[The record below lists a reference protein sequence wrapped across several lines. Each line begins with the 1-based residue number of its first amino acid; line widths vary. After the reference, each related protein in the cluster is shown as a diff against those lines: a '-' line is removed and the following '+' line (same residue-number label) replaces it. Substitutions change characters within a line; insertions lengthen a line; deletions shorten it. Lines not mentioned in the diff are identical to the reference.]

1 MHNNSVVRFHFV
13 EREREKGRN
22 TMKLVT
28 ASILL
33 LLFFYQMEPLHGEWS
48 NTVCI
53 VDNSSTATGNC
64 GRTSNGISQSL
75 LDSLSSGT
83 RVYIMAKRVII
94 NESLYLSNKYKIRF
108 YSEDG
113 SEIKCKNISLG
124 GAHKGYGMRFDS
136 ITSLSLYGLSFT
148 NCGSLHNSTS
158 VHTCT
163 SEPPQVFR
171 SSLYLLNCTDVEFNA
186 VNITESIGTGLTLF
200 DCNGAVNIINCEFSH
215 NRVWDEEEEVYSGG
229 NGVYIEF
236 TYCSPDW
243 YTVCDSDQAGKRV
256 NNANSHYR
264 ISNSNFINNNASRLI
279 PHNGHRTYHR
289 GKSFRGLGKGGGGL
303 SVIVKGKAS
312 NNVFDLENLTFSYNE
327 VKNYCYGGA
336 LYLHF
341 QDSPSGNVINIRQ
354 SHFNGNK
361 ARQSSGAIDMGFH
374 FSNSAQVLPTNNTF
388 KITDTHFK
396 NNSAMVG
403 GGVTFF
409 SSSSN
414 TAMNPN
420 NSVSFDNC
428 SWNLNN
434 ASSGAAVMIIN
445 LAFLPTTNDILP
457 EPLFI
462 NCTFESNRIKSLSV
476 DNEHNQKQRGSGT
489 LFVRLFTIHFQG
501 IMSFTHNH
509 GSALYAV
516 NSIINVMNYSD
527 VIFCENRGGYGGA
540 INMVGLSTI
549 RVGIDVSFNFTS
561 NKVTVDGG
569 AIYVYSIDKLSS
581 HTYGLCFIEYTYLPN
596 NETNNDDEGRATF
609 IFEDNHADT
618 TRGNAIYTS
627 SLQPCSLLCPSNNMS
642 YLSSEYII
650 FDCIG
655 NMSFPRENLS
665 EYVGTDGTLYVCNH
679 SVNNT
684 YYIPGKAFQLPV
696 YMVDEVGNH
705 LSTVLLRG
713 MLNNSDRIRL
723 KNNYTYDYQ
732 FTLIGNPG
740 RNASLYVETYFF
752 SNISFKMNV
761 NLSECSPGFVFK
773 DGECQCS
780 SLKDSWNYNGISTCD
795 NKKFQAQLYIG
806 YYAGYISYDDAR
818 PKTLITSTCPLGYCE
833 HGNSTEISLP
843 SNPSASEVDNVIC
856 KPMNRTG
863 IICGDCIE
871 NHSVY
876 YHSFSYRCGP
886 NDYCHLGILF
896 YLLSEILPVTI
907 VFTAVIMLRLNF
919 TSGYLNGYV
928 LFAQMFD
935 SLSLSANGAVLVEHK
950 AQTQAMEALHIL
962 YSPFNLNFFQIEP
975 LSFCLFEGGNFLHV
989 TSMKFLTLSFALVL
1003 ILVLV
1008 LVMRCGCCYKL
1019 QLFCFKSRLTNSTS
1033 LIRGLSA
1040 FLVLSYGLCCD
1051 TCYKIL
1057 NIALPTGKG
1066 QKGYPPRVFRMGTL
1080 EYLSSAHLP
1089 YALLAL
1095 FFFLVLAVV
1104 PPVFLFFQP
1113 LGYRFLPER
1122 VLNYA
1127 KTRWIFRKI
1136 ELASP
1141 FLDTFQGCFKDRYRF
1156 FAGLY
1161 LMYRSVA
1168 GFSFA
1173 ATNNRFEVYIITEV
1187 LLVIMLGVHAWIQPY
1202 KEKIHNHI
1210 DTGIFLIMLIVNTLT
1225 MYRYHETQVQT
1236 KSNVLEFVTGF
1247 QLFLVFVPAAC
1258 LAFAVIFHALRWLVK
1273 ATRCSRRC
1281 SHGNDGDDDSL
1292 PDLLIS
1298 QSRRWSWGRS
1308 TSFTKPEQLVLKYN
1322 SLNDSSDKNTKS
1334 TIKIL

>member
-1 MHNNSVVRFHFV
+1 
-13 EREREKGRN
+13 
-22 TMKLVT
+22 MKLVT

-53 VDNSSTATGNC
+53 VDNSSTAPRNC

-75 LDSLSSGT
+75 LNSLSNDT
-83 RVYIMAKRVII
+83 MVYIISKSVII
-94 NESLYLSNKYKIRF
+94 NESLYLSNKYKIGF
-108 YSEDG
+108 SSIKDI
-113 SEIKCKNISLG
+113 SEIKCDSILHVG
-124 GAHKGYGMRFDS
+124 GTHSHKAKGYGMRFDS

-158 VHTCT
+158 VNNTCT

-171 SSLYLLNCTDVEFNA
+171 SSLYLLNCTDIEFNA
-186 VNITESIGTGLTLF
+186 VSITESKGTGLTLF

-215 NRVWDEEEEVYSGG
+215 NRVWDEEKEVYSGG

-256 NNANSHYR
+256 NNANSRYR
-264 ISNSNFINNNASRLI
+264 ISNSNFINNTASRLI
-279 PHNGHRTYHR
+279 PHNGDRTYNR

-312 NNVFDLENLTFSYNE
+312 NNVFDLESLTFSYNK
-327 VKNYCYGGA
+327 VQSYCFGGA

-354 SHFNGNK
+354 SHFNGNM
-361 ARQSSGAIDMGFH
+361 AGQGSGAIDMAFY
-374 FSNSAQVLPTNNTF
+374 FSASAQVIPTNNT
-388 KITDTHFK
+388 INISDTHFK

-403 GGVTFF
+403 GGVTFC

-414 TAMNPN
+414 TAINPN

-428 SWNLNN
+428 HWSHNN

-462 NCTFESNRIKSLSV
+462 NCTFESNKIKSFPIDGE
-476 DNEHNQKQRGSGT
+476 DNQRQRGSGT
-489 LFVRLFTIHFQG
+489 LYVRLFTIHFQG
-501 IMSFTHNH
+501 IMNFTHNH

-516 NSIINVMNYSD
+516 NSIINVMNCSD
-527 VIFCENRGGYGGA
+527 VTFLENRGGYGGA
-540 INMVGLSTI
+540 ITLIGLSTM

-561 NKVTVDGG
+561 NRATVKGG
-569 AIYVYSIDKLSS
+569 AIYVFSIDKLSS
-581 HTYGLCFIEYTYLPN
+581 HTFGLCFIEYAYDS
-596 NETNNDDEGRATF
+596 NDGERRATF
-609 IFEDNHADT
+609 VFEGNLADT

-627 SLQPCSLLCPSNNMS
+627 SLQPCSLLCPSNHMS
-642 YLSSEYII
+642 NLTSEYII
-650 FDCIG
+650 FNCIG
-655 NMSFPRENLS
+655 NMSFPRDKLS
-665 EYVGTDGTLYVCNH
+665 EYVGTDGNSYVPNQPIT
-679 SVNNT
+679 NE
-684 YYIPGKAFQLPV
+684 YIPGKAFQLPV
-696 YMVDEVGNH
+696 YMVDEVGNR
-705 LSTVLLRG
+705 LETILLRG
-713 MLNNSDRIRL
+713 MLNNSEKIKL
-723 KNNYTYDYQ
+723 KLNYTHDYR
-732 FTLIGNPG
+732 FTLIGDPG
-740 RNASLYVETYFF
+740 SKAMLHVETF
-752 SNISFKMNV
+752 SFTNISFKMNV
-761 NLSECSPGFVFK
+761 ILSECSPGFVFK
-773 DGECQCS
+773 NGKCHCS
-780 SLKDSWNYNGISTCD
+780 VSKDSWNYNGIFTCD

-833 HGNSTEISLP
+833 CGNSTEISLP
-843 SNPSASEVDNVIC
+843 SNPSASEVDKVIC
-856 KPMNRTG
+856 KPVNRTG

-928 LFAQMFD
+928 LFAQMLD

-950 AQTQAMEALHIL
+950 AQTQAMEALHVL
-962 YSPFNLNFFQIEP
+962 YSPFNLNFFQIES

-1089 YALLAL
+1089 YALLAF

-1104 PPVFLFFQP
+1104 PPLFLFFQP

-1225 MYRYHETQVQT
+1225 MYRFHETQVQT

-1258 LAFAVIFHALRWLVK
+1258 LAFAVIFHALRWLIK

-1292 PDLLIS
+1292 PDLLMS

-1334 TIKIL
+1334 TIKVL

>member
-1 MHNNSVVRFHFV
+1 
-13 EREREKGRN
+13 
-22 TMKLVT
+22 MKLVT

-53 VDNSSTATGNC
+53 VDNSSTAPGNC
-64 GRTSNGISQSL
+64 SRTSNGISQSL
-75 LDSLSSGT
+75 LDSLSNDT
-83 RVYIMAKRVII
+83 MVYIISKRVII
-94 NESLYLSNKYKIRF
+94 NETLYLSNKYKIGF
-108 YSEDG
+108 SSIKD
-113 SEIKCKNISLG
+113 SNEIKCENISLG

-158 VHTCT
+158 VNNTCT

-171 SSLYLLNCTDVEFNA
+171 SSLYLLNCTDIEFNA
-186 VNITESIGTGLTLF
+186 VSITESKGTGLTLF

-215 NRVWDEEEEVYSGG
+215 NRVWDEEKEVYSGG

-264 ISNSNFINNNASRLI
+264 ISNSNFSNNTASRLI
-279 PHNGHRTYHR
+279 PHNGDRTYNR

-327 VKNYCYGGA
+327 VKRYCFGGA

-354 SHFNGNK
+354 SHFIGNN
-361 ARQSSGAIDMGFH
+361 AGQGSGAIDMAFY
-374 FSNSAQVLPTNNTF
+374 FSTSAQVLPTNNT
-388 KITDTHFK
+388 INISDTQFE
-396 NNSAMVG
+396 NNSAIVG
-403 GGVTFF
+403 GGVTFC
-409 SSSSN
+409 STSSN
-414 TAMNPN
+414 TAINPN

-428 SWNLNN
+428 HWNHNE

-445 LAFLPTTNDILP
+445 LAFLPTTNNILP

-462 NCTFESNRIKSLSV
+462 NCKFESNKIKSFPV

-489 LFVRLFTIHFQG
+489 LYVRLFTIHFQG
-501 IMSFTHNH
+501 IMNFTHNH

-516 NSIINVMNYSD
+516 NSVINVMNYSD
-527 VIFCENRGGYGGA
+527 VTFLENRGGYGGA
-540 INMVGLSTI
+540 IDMVGLSTI

-561 NKVTVDGG
+561 NRATVDGG

-596 NETNNDDEGRATF
+596 NNDSEGRATF
-609 IFEDNHADT
+609 IFEGNHADT
-618 TRGNAIYTS
+618 TRGNSIYTS

-650 FDCIG
+650 FNCIG

-665 EYVGTDGTLYVCNH
+665 EYVGTDGTLYVCNQ

-761 NLSECSPGFVFK
+761 KLSECSPGFVFK

-818 PKTLITSTCPLGYCE
+818 PKTLITSTCPLGYCVR
-833 HGNSTEISLP
+833 GNSTEISLP
-843 SNPSASEVDNVIC
+843 SNPSASEVDVVIC

-950 AQTQAMEALHIL
+950 AQTQAMEALHVL

-1040 FLVLSYGLCCD
+1040 FLVLSYGLCCH

-1057 NIALPTGKG
+1057 NVALPTGKG

-1089 YALLAL
+1089 YALLAF

-1273 ATRCSRRC
+1273 ATRCSRKC
-1281 SHGNDGDDDSL
+1281 SHGNDSDDDSL

-1308 TSFTKPEQLVLKYN
+1308 TSFTKPAQLVLKYN